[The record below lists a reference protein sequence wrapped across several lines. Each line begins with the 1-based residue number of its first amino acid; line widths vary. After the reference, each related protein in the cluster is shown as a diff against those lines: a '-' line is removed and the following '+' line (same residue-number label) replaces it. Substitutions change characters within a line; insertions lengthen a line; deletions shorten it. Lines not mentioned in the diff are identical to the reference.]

1 MVFECEAIFATE
13 KNYHSV
19 IISIGYSTMC
29 GHAAIALGRY
39 AVDYGI
45 VTPTS
50 PVTHLTLQCPC
61 GPVRV
66 KVQYENGKTGH
77 VSFESVPAYVV
88 ATDQTV
94 EVTGIGSV
102 NYDIAYG
109 GAFYAFV
116 EADSIGLDLAKSPVK
131 ECVDRAGDITDK
143 LRKTLSLTHHESQ
156 ALAFLYGT
164 ILISA
169 TERQQ
174 LCIFAERQ
182 VRLFIALLIPSGI
195 VLIIGRQITMWI
207 WCHCKG
213 CFRDT

>member
-1 MVFECEAIFATE
+1 
-13 KNYHSV
+13 
-19 IISIGYSTMC
+19 MC
-29 GHAAIALGRY
+29 GHATIALGRY

-61 GPVRV
+61 GPVKV
-66 KVQYENGKTGH
+66 KVQYENGKTGR

-88 ATDQTV
+88 ATDQTM

-102 NYDIAYG
+102 NYDIAFG

-131 ECVDRAGDITDK
+131 ECVDRAGNITDK
-143 LRKTLSLTHHESQ
+143 LRKTLSLMPHHKSQ
-156 ALAFLYGT
+156 ALAFFYGT
-164 ILISA
+164 ILIS
-169 TERQQ
+169 TTKRQQ

-182 VRLFIALLIPSGI
+182 VRLFIALLIPSDFNV
-195 VLIIGRQITMWI
+195 VL
-207 WCHCKG
+207 
-213 CFRDT
+213 